1 MDVDGAV
8 GNLQMFHQAPGEVNV
23 RLLAVGHQHADDILP
38 PVGRHS
44 QGRHG
49 GAVLAAGD
57 ADNRRL
63 AVARLHSLVHPFQQ
77 ARKLHLGVK
86 FHKKRLPTIIMV
98 YCTANSEKMQCIF
111 PNRRKSPQ
119 PDS

>member
-1 MDVDGAV
+1 MREGRFTVVCPLHRVVDVDGAV
-8 GNLQMFHQAPGEVNV
+8 GNLQMLHQAPGEVNV
-23 RLLAVGHQHADDILP
+23 RLLAVGHQHAVHILP

-63 AVARLHSLVHPFQQ
+63 AVAGLHSLVHPFQQ

-86 FHKKRLPTIIMV
+86 FH
-98 YCTANSEKMQCIF
+98 
-111 PNRRKSPQ
+111 
-119 PDS
+119 